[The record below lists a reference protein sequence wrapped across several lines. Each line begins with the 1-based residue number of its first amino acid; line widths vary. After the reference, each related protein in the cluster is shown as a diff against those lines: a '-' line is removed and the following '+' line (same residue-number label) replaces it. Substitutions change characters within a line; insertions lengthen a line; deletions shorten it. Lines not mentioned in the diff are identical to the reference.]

1 MIDNDA
7 IVFSAASKE
16 FKEGIR
22 GRKVHALKDLSLA
35 VKEGEVFGF
44 LGPNG
49 AGKSTAIKI
58 LMNLI
63 FPTAG
68 SAKILGM
75 DVRNPEARR
84 DVGFLP
90 ENPYFYDYLSAE
102 ELLMFGGQASGLHNA
117 EIKERSDM
125 LLKRLGLDNAGNR
138 PLRSYSKGM
147 VQRAGL
153 ALALI
158 HDPKVLILDE
168 PMSGLDPIGRKMVV
182 DLILDL
188 KAEGKTVFFS
198 SHILSDVERLCD
210 RVSILINGSLVRLI
224 SLAGLSVDLEELF
237 LDEVR
242 RAGGITK

>member
-1 MIDNDA
+1 MGNIG
-7 IVFSAASKE
+7 IITFSEISKE

-75 DVRNPEARR
+75 DVRNPETRR
-84 DVGFLP
+84 HVGFLP

-102 ELLMFGGQASGLHNA
+102 ELLRFGGQASGLHNA
-117 EIKERSDM
+117 EIKERSDR
-125 LLKRLGLDNAGNR
+125 LLKRLGLDNARNR

-147 VQRAGL
+147 AQRTGL

-224 SLAGLSVDLEELF
+224 SLAELNVDLEELF